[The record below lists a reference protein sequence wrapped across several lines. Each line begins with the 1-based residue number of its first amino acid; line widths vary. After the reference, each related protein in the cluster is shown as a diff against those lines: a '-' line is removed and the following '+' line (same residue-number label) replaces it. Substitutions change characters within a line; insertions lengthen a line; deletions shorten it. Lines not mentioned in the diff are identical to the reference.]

1 MAIISDVLLFAHNCF
16 LPIPCSF
23 CLRYFYN
30 GFVVKLARWWPCRA
44 FIWEALPLAA
54 DLSYIFACWVCT
66 SVRQTVVWAY
76 TSVCQPTFSLLL
88 LLGRSLLSWICFGVC
103 LFVCFKAESHCV
115 ALTSLGILPPSECS
129 DCRHMPP
136 RPVLYFLFLS
146 PSFHVCL
153 PQCLVYNQPTLSS
166 CVDFFFLHK
175 QLPQILDF
183 TTEIFY

>member
-1 MAIISDVLLFAHNCF
+1 MGKPYQSCVRRLNNEKLGDDYTGILCNSIETFINLKLFFGSCSLTAFSEMGIISDVLLFAHNCF

-30 GFVVKLARWWPCRA
+30 GFVVKLARWWPCHA

-103 LFVCFKAESHCV
+103 LFVLRQS
-115 ALTSLGILPPSECS
+115 LT
-129 DCRHMPP
+129 
-136 RPVLYFLFLS
+136 V
-146 PSFHVCL
+146 
-153 PQCLVYNQPTLSS
+153 
-166 CVDFFFLHK
+166 
-175 QLPQILDF
+175 
-183 TTEIFY
+183 

>member
-1 MAIISDVLLFAHNCF
+1 MTMSRLHLGGPSSRRRFE
-16 LPIPCSF
+16 LYF
-23 CLRYFYN
+23 CLLGVHF
-30 GFVVKLARWWPCRA
+30 C
-44 FIWEALPLAA
+44 AA
-54 DLSYIFACWVCT
+54 DGRVSIYFSVSTYLFTAVA
-66 SVRQTVVWAY
+66 VRQKPPIMDLFW
-76 TSVCQPTFSLLL
+76 
-88 LLGRSLLSWICFGVC
+88 C

-136 RPVLYFLFLS
+136 RPVLYVLFLS